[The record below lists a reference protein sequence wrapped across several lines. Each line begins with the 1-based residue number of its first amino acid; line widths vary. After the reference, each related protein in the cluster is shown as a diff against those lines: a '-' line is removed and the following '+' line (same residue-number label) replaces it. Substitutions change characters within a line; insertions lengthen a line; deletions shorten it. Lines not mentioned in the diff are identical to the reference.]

1 MLLLSFYLINFFFM
15 KITFIFSC
23 SGMFRDVPGCSGM
36 FRVPDFIDACLVF
49 TLYNVV
55 RGLSFIFDPLSWGM
69 VMYDNKFVL

>member
-1 MLLLSFYLINFFFM
+1 
-15 KITFIFSC
+15 
-23 SGMFRDVPGCSGM
+23 MFRDVPECSLFYRRPLG
-36 FRVPDFIDACLVF
+36 